1 MRSAVV
7 IVFFCVLAVAT
18 SVLAEGAWT
27 LWMMGGDSPWDSVGS
42 FPTREE
48 CVTALHQQAEAVEK
62 LGLKVTEDVVAGSF
76 TATDGDR
83 NVRGQCML
91 DTSDPR
97 GPRQG

>member
-48 CVTALHQQAEAVEK
+48 CVTAHTPGP
-62 LGLKVTEDVVAGSF
+62 LGGN
-76 TATDGDR
+76 GC
-83 NVRGQCML
+83 G
-91 DTSDPR
+91 
-97 GPRQG
+97 G